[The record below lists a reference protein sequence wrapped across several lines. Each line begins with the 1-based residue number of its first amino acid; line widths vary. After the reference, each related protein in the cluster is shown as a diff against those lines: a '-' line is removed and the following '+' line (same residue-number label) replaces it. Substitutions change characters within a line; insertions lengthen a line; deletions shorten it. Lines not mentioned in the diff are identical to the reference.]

1 VFSPAKVVSTGFGV
15 LLLVCIFLNP
25 FVPSIVTRT
34 NVSQTAKR
42 VGADEDALVEI
53 FERMEAFFRRLE
65 TYNEVAPNQGMV
77 AVITAIMVE
86 VLNILAIATKEI
98 KQGRMS
104 KSFLYK
110 FVAFDQTTFRKISK
124 ETDRKER
131 Y

>member
-1 VFSPAKVVSTGFGV
+1 MNASQIAK
-15 LLLVCIFLNP
+15 
-25 FVPSIVTRT
+25 
-34 NVSQTAKR
+34 K

-53 FERMEAFFRRLE
+53 FERMGAFFRRLE

-77 AVITAIMVE
+77 ATITAIMVE
-86 VLNILAIATKEI
+86 VLNVLAIATKEI
-98 KQGRMS
+98 KQGQMS

-110 FVAFDQTTFRKISK
+110 FVAFDQTIFRKISK

>member
-1 VFSPAKVVSTGFGV
+1 MKLSKTCTLIILQAFSPAKVVSTGFGV
-15 LLLVCIFLNP
+15 LLLVCISLNP

-34 NVSQTAKR
+34 NASQTAKK

-77 AVITAIMVE
+77 ATITAIMVE
-86 VLNILAIATKEI
+86 VLNVLAIATKEI

-110 FVAFDQTTFRKISK
+110 FVAFDRTI
-124 ETDRKER
+124 
-131 Y
+131 